1 MTFDELLALNSKIF
15 HSGFYYVT
23 VSLFFI
29 FVTLY
34 ALKLLKEIRDE
45 IKKK

>member
-15 HSGFYYVT
+15 HSGFYYVS

-29 FVTLY
+29 AVTLY
-34 ALKLLKEIRDE
+34 ALKLLREIRDNT
-45 IKKK
+45 KK